1 MRIIRELDNYSFEIT
16 KNEHFVFFFEN
27 QSGNFSAKFNVRE
40 GAKLQIEQIIL
51 NGKISSKMSYLLEKN
66 STLKQSVAL
75 KLANDDS
82 LDYTYSAE
90 HLGASSE
97 SDIKIVG
104 SLNDSAQKSSKLK
117 IHFAKGAT
125 NAFGSESEKIS
136 LFGKAARNCAIPTIL
151 SEESEAQGR
160 HSFSSG
166 HISDD
171 ELSYLQAR
179 GIDSDKIKLV
189 LSKSDLLKVAQ
200 LTKQDDIIQKIYNY

>member
-1 MRIIRELDNYSFEIT
+1 MSHTIY
-16 KNEHFVFFFEN
+16 EH
-27 QSGNFSAKFNVRE
+27 
-40 GAKLQIEQIIL
+40 I
-51 NGKISSKMSYLLEKN
+51 
-66 STLKQSVAL
+66 
-75 KLANDDS
+75 
-82 LDYTYSAE
+82 
-90 HLGASSE
+90 HL
-97 SDIKIVG
+97 
-104 SLNDSAQKSSKLK
+104 LK

-189 LSKSDLLKVAQ
+189 LAKSDLLKVAQ